1 MVFFYHL
8 LHLYTLPPS
17 TFPSI
22 SHCYILGTKKDFP
35 TISYSLPDPVSSIL
49 DSISMSFS
57 PSFITLLTTYK
68 ANEECLLY
76 LLKLFLL
83 LDLNLLIQ
91 SSTVQNSCTILVEL
105 FTISTN
111 SEVLDLLSQMIERM
125 MTLKKQDADVLV
137 TLYTTIEDYF
147 QSLLDEGIKE
157 S

>member
-1 MVFFYHL
+1 M
-8 LHLYTLPPS
+8 
-17 TFPSI
+17 
-22 SHCYILGTKKDFP
+22 
-35 TISYSLPDPVSSIL
+35 
-49 DSISMSFS
+49 
-57 PSFITLLTTYK
+57 
-68 ANEECLLY
+68 Y

-137 TLYTTIEDYF
+137 TLYTIIEDYF

>member
-1 MVFFYHL
+1 M
-8 LHLYTLPPS
+8 
-17 TFPSI
+17 
-22 SHCYILGTKKDFP
+22 
-35 TISYSLPDPVSSIL
+35 
-49 DSISMSFS
+49 
-57 PSFITLLTTYK
+57 
-68 ANEECLLY
+68 Y

-83 LDLNLLIQ
+83 LDLNILIQ

-125 MTLKKQDADVLV
+125 MTLTKQDADVLV

-157 S
+157 L

>member
-1 MVFFYHL
+1 M
-8 LHLYTLPPS
+8 
-17 TFPSI
+17 
-22 SHCYILGTKKDFP
+22 
-35 TISYSLPDPVSSIL
+35 
-49 DSISMSFS
+49 
-57 PSFITLLTTYK
+57 
-68 ANEECLLY
+68 Y

>member
-1 MVFFYHL
+1 M
-8 LHLYTLPPS
+8 
-17 TFPSI
+17 
-22 SHCYILGTKKDFP
+22 
-35 TISYSLPDPVSSIL
+35 
-49 DSISMSFS
+49 
-57 PSFITLLTTYK
+57 
-68 ANEECLLY
+68 Y

-157 S
+157 

>member
-1 MVFFYHL
+1 M
-8 LHLYTLPPS
+8 
-17 TFPSI
+17 
-22 SHCYILGTKKDFP
+22 
-35 TISYSLPDPVSSIL
+35 
-49 DSISMSFS
+49 
-57 PSFITLLTTYK
+57 
-68 ANEECLLY
+68 Y

-111 SEVLDLLSQMIERM
+111 SEGLDLLSQMIERM

-157 S
+157 

>member
-1 MVFFYHL
+1 M
-8 LHLYTLPPS
+8 
-17 TFPSI
+17 
-22 SHCYILGTKKDFP
+22 
-35 TISYSLPDPVSSIL
+35 
-49 DSISMSFS
+49 
-57 PSFITLLTTYK
+57 
-68 ANEECLLY
+68 Y

-83 LDLNLLIQ
+83 LDLNILIQ

>member
-1 MVFFYHL
+1 M
-8 LHLYTLPPS
+8 
-17 TFPSI
+17 
-22 SHCYILGTKKDFP
+22 D
-35 TISYSLPDPVSSIL
+35 
-49 DSISMSFS
+49 
-57 PSFITLLTTYK
+57 
-68 ANEECLLY
+68 

>member
-1 MVFFYHL
+1 M
-8 LHLYTLPPS
+8 
-17 TFPSI
+17 
-22 SHCYILGTKKDFP
+22 
-35 TISYSLPDPVSSIL
+35 
-49 DSISMSFS
+49 
-57 PSFITLLTTYK
+57 
-68 ANEECLLY
+68 Y

-157 S
+157 L

>member
-1 MVFFYHL
+1 M
-8 LHLYTLPPS
+8 
-17 TFPSI
+17 
-22 SHCYILGTKKDFP
+22 
-35 TISYSLPDPVSSIL
+35 
-49 DSISMSFS
+49 
-57 PSFITLLTTYK
+57 
-68 ANEECLLY
+68 Y
-76 LLKLFLL
+76 LLKHFLL

>member
-1 MVFFYHL
+1 M
-8 LHLYTLPPS
+8 
-17 TFPSI
+17 
-22 SHCYILGTKKDFP
+22 
-35 TISYSLPDPVSSIL
+35 
-49 DSISMSFS
+49 
-57 PSFITLLTTYK
+57 
-68 ANEECLLY
+68 Y

-125 MTLKKQDADVLV
+125 MTLRKQDADVLV

-157 S
+157 L